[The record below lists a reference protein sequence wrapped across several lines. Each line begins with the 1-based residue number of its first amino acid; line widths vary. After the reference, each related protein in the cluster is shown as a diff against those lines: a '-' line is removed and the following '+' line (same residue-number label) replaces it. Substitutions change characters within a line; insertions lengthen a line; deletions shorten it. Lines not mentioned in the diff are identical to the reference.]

1 MYSCVRLIVLPLA
14 LWSAEAAGAERIE
27 GSAPALRSSAAT
39 AGQEERASL
48 LVRGTVTAQE
58 TGRPVRKGTVLLHRL
73 GEDGLHSP
81 VRTQLA
87 DDGTYS
93 LRFSPADFGP
103 NAGGLALTV
112 AAEGFATTEKRLPPP
127 AEGLGSAVSLNVQ
140 LPASTLNT
148 ILDIFSCCILN
159 WSVVTVLLPAFFLA
173 GAIKVF
179 IPSRQFMKY
188 LGAKASPRAA
198 YATAMGS
205 GMALSLCSCSIVP
218 LFVSIRRNG
227 AGVGP
232 AFAFLFAGPA
242 ISVVSAVFTCRVI
255 GLGMGLCRVAA
266 VVLISLLVGLTMAS
280 VFREEKEPAASA
292 PLEELREK
300 SDPVPAA
307 LIIALL
313 LLTFALSSMGLTAK
327 HHLMA
332 EAPLCLGISAAAGFW
347 LDRNRCVLW
356 LRETGLLLWQTL
368 PIFIPAVLAMG
379 YLARKVPLSATRP
392 LVDANGLG
400 VNLAASTFGALMYF
414 PALTEV
420 AFVKTLLKVFD
431 IGIGPAM
438 ALLLTGPGLSLPGM
452 LIIGREV
459 GIRKLLVYVVSV
471 IVLAALAGALF
482 GSGFGRFV
490 CTCKLHT

>member
-1 MYSCVRLIVLPLA
+1 MSSCLRLIVLPLA
-14 LWSAEAAGAERIE
+14 LWLVLLP
-27 GSAPALRSSAAT
+27 GSAAAQG
-39 AGQEERASL
+39 AAPIE
-48 LVRGTVTAQE
+48 VRGTVTAQE
-58 TGRPVRKGTVLLHRL
+58 TGRPVRNGTVLLR
-73 GEDGLHSP
+73 GPGQDALHAP
-81 VRTQLA
+81 VRTELA
-87 DDGTYS
+87 ADGTYS

-103 NAGGLALTV
+103 NPGTLLLTV
-112 AAEGFATTEKRLPPP
+112 SAEGFATTEKRFSPP
-127 AEGLGSAVSLNVQ
+127 AEGAGSLVSLNVQ

-148 ILDIFSCCILN
+148 ILDIFSCCLLN

-179 IPSRQFMKY
+179 IPSRRFMKY
-188 LGAKASPRAA
+188 LGATASPRAA
-198 YATAMGS
+198 YTTAVGS

-218 LFVSIRRNG
+218 LFLSIRRSG
-227 AGVGP
+227 AGIGP

-242 ISVVSAVFTCRVI
+242 LSVVSAILTCRVI

-266 VVLISLLVGLTMAS
+266 VVLISLLVGLIMAS
-280 VFREEKEPAASA
+280 VFREEREPAAAA
-292 PLEELREK
+292 PPEELRET
-300 SDPVPAA
+300 SDPAPAA

-313 LLTFALSSMGLTAK
+313 LLTFALSSIGLPAK

-332 EAPLCLGISAAAGFW
+332 EAPLCLGISATAGFW

-400 VNLAASTFGALMYF
+400 VNLAASTFGAFMYF

-452 LIIGREV
+452 LIIGREI

-482 GSGFGRFV
+482 GSSFGRLV
-490 CTCKLHT
+490 CTCKLR